1 MKRSLLLLLSLLL
14 LPMACDPAGNDGP
27 GKTDTPAP
35 TEDTVT
41 PQDAATDVPEPP
53 ADTTTPEDLIP
64 WEVDPD
70 PGCNGDFCAAGPDH
84 APDPAAWGP
93 FPVGVTTMTVDVLDH
108 AGEPRSLRVEIWYPT
123 TEEFRDGPFEE
134 INIYEDAPE
143 EHKPFIE
150 IAKTE
155 VPPIETRAVR
165 DAPVRR
171 GDGPYPIVL
180 FSHGAYGVRYQSV
193 FFTIPLASHGYVVA
207 SMDHPGNTLYDILTF
222 GYDMDVVV
230 MSSMDRPTD
239 AIMTLTAVTHRNDV
253 PEDMFYKSMLPDK
266 VGMSGHSFGGFLSL
280 LMGGLDPRIK
290 AIVPMAPAS
299 GWLAI
304 MGYAAEDLKIPTLL
318 MGGLADKTLDPDQE
332 LLPLW
337 PKLPPPKGFLR
348 FATGGHYTFSDI
360 CSLDLLKMAE
370 ILDFGDA
377 EDALKDGCGEMNIPV
392 EQAHPVIN
400 QLGIGFFNHYL
411 RESPDS
417 LQYFDQA
424 VAEGWSEGEI
434 LYDWIAE

>member
-1 MKRSLLLLLSLLL
+1 MKRLLFLLLSTSILFSA
-14 LPMACDPAGNDGP
+14 ACDGGNGSP
-27 GKTDTPAP
+27 GKTDA
-35 TEDTVT
+35 
-41 PQDAATDVPEPP
+41 P
-53 ADTTTPEDLIP
+53 ADTTPDTAPLQDLVQPDGFI
-64 WEVDPD
+64 DPD
-70 PGCNGDFCAAGPDH
+70 PGCNGDLCAAGPEH
-84 APDPAAWGP
+84 APDPAQWGP

-108 AGEPRSLRVEIWYPT
+108 EGKPRSFRVEIWYPT
-123 TEEFRDGPFEE
+123 TNEFADGPFDE
-134 INIYEDAPE
+134 ISIYEDAPE

-155 VPPIETRAVR
+155 IAPIETRAVR

-207 SMDHPGNTLYDILTF
+207 SMDHPTNTLYDILAY

-230 MSSMDRPTD
+230 LSSMDRPTD
-239 AIMTLTAVTHRNDV
+239 AIMTLTAVTTRNAV
-253 PEDMFYKSMLPDK
+253 PGDMFFETMLPDK

-299 GWLAI
+299 GWLAM
-304 MGYAAEDLKIPTLL
+304 MGYPAEDLKVPTLL
-318 MGGLADKTLDPDQE
+318 MGGLSDKTLDPDQE
-332 LLPLW
+332 LLPVW
-337 PKLPPPKGFLR
+337 PKLPTPKGFLR

-392 EQAHPVIN
+392 EVAHPVIN
-400 QLGIGFFNHYL
+400 QLAIGFFNYYL
-411 RESPDS
+411 RESPGS
-417 LQYFDQA
+417 LQYFDEA
-424 VAEGWSEGEI
+424 VAAGWSDGEI
-434 LYDWIAE
+434 LYDWIPE